1 MAKIKVLIVDDSAI
15 VRQVFSTELGREP
28 DIEVVGVAPDPYVA
42 RDKVVELT
50 PDVLVVDVE
59 MPRMDGIAFL
69 RKLMAY
75 HPVPVIIVSSL
86 TPKGGAMAIEAMEAG
101 AIEVMCK
108 PGAAYTVGDMT
119 TALAD
124 KIRAAATAKC
134 RLKGRTADTQPPEQT
149 ERLALTRTT
158 NKIIAIGASTG
169 GTQAIE
175 KVITRFPHNAPGTLI
190 VQHMPER
197 FTASFAE
204 RLDGIC
210 EIEVREARDNDSV
223 VPGVALIAPGNY
235 HMVLRRSG
243 ARYYVEVKSGP
254 MVCRQRPSVEVL
266 FLSVAKYAGDNATGA
281 ILTGMGADGAK
292 GLLEMRQAGAF
303 TMAQD
308 EATSVV
314 YGMPREAVACGAACE
329 TVPLERIAEELLRH
343 A

>member
-1 MAKIKVLIVDDSAI
+1 
-15 VRQVFSTELGREP
+15 VFSTELGREP

>member
-243 ARYYVEVKSGP
+243 ARYYVE
-254 MVCRQRPSVEVL
+254 
-266 FLSVAKYAGDNATGA
+266 
-281 ILTGMGADGAK
+281 
-292 GLLEMRQAGAF
+292 
-303 TMAQD
+303 
-308 EATSVV
+308 
-314 YGMPREAVACGAACE
+314 
-329 TVPLERIAEELLRH
+329 
-343 A
+343 